1 MARLYAQNRL
11 SMWQDDEFRSLSD
24 GAQNLYNYL
33 LAHPTTTYAGVSDWR
48 PKRLAQ
54 VNTSWTA
61 ERVEELGRELARGHF
76 LVIDE
81 DYDEVVIRSFL
92 RWEGVLKSPNLARA
106 CARAFGRIESP
117 TLQRVVI
124 HELLRL
130 KAENPDFA
138 AWDLDE
144 FPDIL
149 TARPP
154 LDGKTIPAPIS
165 SANPSP
171 NPSAEGSADPSSNPS
186 GNPSAITFNQYPLPI
201 TPEPATS
208 NLSTAAV
215 GSGDQD
221 SSKARELV
229 EQQGVEYDSVAQAI
243 RVVCRREASPRQ
255 VLAVVITI
263 LGQAPNSAE
272 DVANRTGYVL
282 TALKKDKPGYTKL
295 LASTDAYAHR
305 EAS

>member
-1 MARLYAQNRL
+1 MPRLYAQNRL
-11 SMWQDDEFRSLSD
+11 AMWQDDDFRALSD

-33 LAHPTTTYAGVSDWR
+33 LAHTTTTYAGVADWR

-54 VNTSWTA
+54 VNTTWTA
-61 ERVEELGRELARGHF
+61 ARVEELGRELAASHH

-130 KAENPDFA
+130 KQEAPDLA

-144 FPDIL
+144 FDEIL

-154 LDGKTIPAPIS
+154 LDGKTITAPIS
-165 SANPSP
+165 SENPS
-171 NPSAEGSADPSSNPS
+171 SDPWLNPS
-186 GNPSAITFNQYPLPI
+186 GKGSPNPSAITFNQNPLPL
-201 TPEPATS
+201 TPQPEPS
-208 NLSTAAV
+208 NLSTTADGGA
-215 GSGDQD
+215 DTD
-221 SSKARELV
+221 LSKAQELV
-229 EQQGVEYDSVAQAI
+229 EQLGVEYASVVQAI
-243 RVVCRREASPRQ
+243 RVVCKVAPTPRQ
-255 VLAVVITI
+255 VLRLVSEVLAK
-263 LGQAPNSAE
+263 APDLDGVGNP
-272 DVANRTGYVL
+272 TGYVL
-282 TALKKDKPGYTKL
+282 KSLKTDKAHLVKVL
-295 LASTDAYAHR
+295 EDAA
-305 EAS
+305 

>member
-11 SMWQDDEFRSLSD
+11 SMWQDDEFRCLSD

-33 LAHPTTTYAGVSDWR
+33 LAHPTTTYAGVCDWR

-54 VNTSWTA
+54 VNTSWTT

-81 DYDEVVIRSFL
+81 GYDEVVIRSFL

-144 FPDIL
+144 FAELL

-154 LDGKTIPAPIS
+154 LDGKTIPGPIPS
-165 SANPSP
+165 ENPSP
-171 NPSAEGSADPSSNPS
+171 NPSEKGSVDPSE
-186 GNPSAITFNQYPLPI
+186 NPSAITFNQYPLPS
-201 TPEPATS
+201 TPEPGTS
-208 NLSTAAV
+208 NLSTAAA
-215 GSGDQD
+215 GSADQD

-229 EQQGVEYDSVAQAI
+229 EQQGVEFGAVQQAI
-243 RVVCRREASPRQ
+243 RVVCKVQASPQQ
-255 VLAVVITI
+255 VLQVVIRILARVNDPDAVV
-263 LGQAPNSAE
+263 
-272 DVANRTGYVL
+272 NRTGYVL
-282 TALKKDKPGYTKL
+282 EALKHGRAEFTRQL
-295 LASTDAYAHR
+295 QS
-305 EAS
+305 EAA